1 MRLVLEGVNLA
12 IGTADLSTV
21 ETLSI
26 VPDST
31 NPRPVL
37 HMISQRPTDP
47 VDDDSNSTTP
57 ETVEGTEGMPEQ
69 AGEDR
74 MSWYRDR
81 VLLVVVGIVLAV
93 DQLTKYIVVET
104 LGSGSVNDRS
114 WPEDGFFRFTYGTN
128 SGTAFGL
135 FQNQTFLLIILSTG
149 AIGFIYYF
157 YRSHAMPSLLLR
169 LAMGLQLGGALGNLL
184 DRVRAGKVVDF
195 LGVGPWPTFNIAD
208 SAIVIGITLLIAI
221 TFFARDEKS
230 KQEDGAGEPV
240 P

>member
-1 MRLVLEGVNLA
+1 
-12 IGTADLSTV
+12 
-21 ETLSI
+21 
-26 VPDST
+26 
-31 NPRPVL
+31 
-37 HMISQRPTDP
+37 MISQRPSDP
-47 VDDDSNSTTP
+47 ADDDGSSSTP
-57 ETVEGTEGMPEQ
+57 ETVEGTEDVPE
-69 AGEDR
+69 GDGDGR

-81 VLLVVVGIVLAV
+81 VLLVVVGIVLVA
-93 DQLTKYIVVET
+93 DQLTKYIVVQT
-104 LGSGSVNDRS
+104 LRLHES

-135 FQNQTFLLIILSTG
+135 FPNQTFFLIIFSAG

-157 YRSHAMPSLLLR
+157 YRSHKMPSLLLR

-195 LGVGPWPTFNIAD
+195 FDVGQWPIFNIAD
-208 SAIVIGITLLIAI
+208 SAIMTGITLLIVI

-230 KQEDGAGEPV
+230 KQKDSAGEPV

>member
-1 MRLVLEGVNLA
+1 
-12 IGTADLSTV
+12 
-21 ETLSI
+21 
-26 VPDST
+26 
-31 NPRPVL
+31 
-37 HMISQRPTDP
+37 MISQRPTDP
-47 VDDDSNSTTP
+47 VDDDGTSSAP
-57 ETVEGTEGMPEQ
+57 ETVEGTEGVPAQ
-69 AGEDR
+69 AGEGR

-81 VLLVVVGIVLAV
+81 VLLLVVGVVLAV

-104 LGSGSVNDRS
+104 LRLHES
-114 WPEDGFFRFTYGTN
+114 WPEDGFFRFTHGTN

-135 FQNQTFLLIILSTG
+135 FSNQTFFLIIFSAG

-184 DRVRAGKVVDF
+184 DRVRSGKVVDF
-195 LGVGPWPTFNIAD
+195 FDVGQWPIFNIAD
-208 SAIVIGITLLIAI
+208 SAILTGITLLIVI

-230 KQEDGAGEPV
+230 KQEDVASEPV

>member
-1 MRLVLEGVNLA
+1 
-12 IGTADLSTV
+12 
-21 ETLSI
+21 
-26 VPDST
+26 
-31 NPRPVL
+31 
-37 HMISQRPTDP
+37 MISRRPNDP
-47 VDDDSNSTTP
+47 VEDDGSSSTP
-57 ETVEGTEGMPEQ
+57 ETVERNEGVPEQ

-104 LGSGSVNDRS
+104 LGSRSVFDRS

-135 FQNQTFLLIILSTG
+135 FQNQTFFLIIFSAG

-157 YRSHAMPSLLLR
+157 YRSHSMPSLLLR

-195 LGVGPWPTFNIAD
+195 IDVGGWPIFNIAD
-208 SAIVIGITLLIAI
+208 SAIVTGITLLIVI

-230 KQEDGAGEPV
+230 KKKDGAGEPV

>member
-1 MRLVLEGVNLA
+1 MATGA
-12 IGTADLSTV
+12 ADLSTV
-21 ETLSI
+21 RILSI

-31 NPRPVL
+31 IRRPVL

-47 VDDDSNSTTP
+47 VDDDSNSTTS
-57 ETVEGTEGMPEQ
+57 ETVKGTESVSDQ

-81 VLLVVVGIVLAV
+81 VLLVVVGIVLAL

-104 LGSGSVNDRS
+104 LLLRES
-114 WPEDGFFRFTYGTN
+114 WPEDSFFRFTHGTN

-135 FQNQTFLLIILSTG
+135 FQNQTFFLIIFSAG

-208 SAIVIGITLLIAI
+208 SAIVTGITLLIAI

-230 KQEDGAGEPV
+230 KQEDGAGELV

>member
-1 MRLVLEGVNLA
+1 MA
-12 IGTADLSTV
+12 IGAADLYTV

-31 NPRPVL
+31 IRRPVL

-104 LGSGSVNDRS
+104 LGSRSVNDRS

-135 FQNQTFLLIILSTG
+135 FPNQTFFLIVFSAG

-208 SAIVIGITLLIAI
+208 SAIVTGITLLIAI

-230 KQEDGAGEPV
+230 KQEDGAGELV